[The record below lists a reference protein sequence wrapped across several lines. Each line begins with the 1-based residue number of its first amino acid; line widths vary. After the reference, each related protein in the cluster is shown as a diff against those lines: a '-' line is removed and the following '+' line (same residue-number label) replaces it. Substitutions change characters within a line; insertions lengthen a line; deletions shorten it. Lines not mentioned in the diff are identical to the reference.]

1 MFFFIRC
8 DEIFLS
14 CLKLKVLFGF
24 LVMLLKLSRTAVRY
38 LAKSTLSPYYPNGFK
53 TKQEINI
60 MAESVNNTC
69 KFYLFNMQ
77 SLLFT
82 LFLSVASQH
91 EFYTLN
97 LWTHLVK
104 GCFFSCSSCLVFW
117 IFSYLTVRVKR
128 WQEICDMQQR
138 SQLKSLKLVIGFQS
152 GLYTEGLFESLIL

>member
-1 MFFFIRC
+1 MFFIRC
-8 DEIFLS
+8 DDIFLS

-53 TKQEINI
+53 TTQKINI

-82 LFLSVASQH
+82 LFLCLW
-91 EFYTLN
+91 YLN
-97 LWTHLVK
+97 MS
-104 GCFFSCSSCLVFW
+104 FSP
-117 IFSYLTVRVKR
+117 
-128 WQEICDMQQR
+128 
-138 SQLKSLKLVIGFQS
+138 
-152 GLYTEGLFESLIL
+152 